1 MEEGAGAESSPREP
15 GAAGGSAERKA
26 EGHAPPDGLNAMEK
40 ARWRIQ
46 HGAPDANDALLQQ
59 LQRGLL
65 DDGAAEGASHQCEV
79 HSYLIL
85 KVIL

>member
-15 GAAGGSAERKA
+15 GAAGGSAERQA

-46 HGAPDANDALLQQ
+46 HGAPGGEDGGGGALPHLAMVG
-59 LQRGLL
+59 QRYMASSPGLGFWSR
-65 DDGAAEGASHQCEV
+65 DW
-79 HSYLIL
+79 
-85 KVIL
+85 